1 MENLCCVKCE
11 SILDRGTYAGVEVD
25 LCPECGGLWLDK
37 GELEALGTASPTQV
51 SDLRNMLTGNPF
63 AQPAAS
69 DIPTECPSC
78 EGKLREVVLGP
89 IHVDFCTNCG
99 GVFLDRGELD
109 KGLEASKGKG
119 DLAALLRVAVAAAK

>member
-11 SILDRGTYAGVEVD
+11 SILDRGQYAGVEVD

-37 GELEALGTASPTQV
+37 GELEALGTAAPTQL
-51 SDLRNMLTGNPF
+51 DELRKILTGNPF
-63 AQPAAS
+63 AKPAPS

-78 EGKLREVVLGP
+78 EGQLREVVLGP

-109 KGLEASKGKG
+109 KGLEAAKGKG
-119 DLAALLRVAVAAAK
+119 DLAALLRVAVASVK